1 MVNLKRRR
9 VYLRPVIIDLSGKTA
24 VVCGSTQGIGR
35 AIARQ
40 MANAGANIILLARNR
55 EALQQTCDELPRP
68 TGQHHRF
75 FTADFSQPHSV
86 AEAAAAIEAETQV
99 HILVNNTGGPPAGP
113 IIQASHQAF
122 QDAFSQHLLN
132 NHTLAQQFLPG
143 MTEAGYG
150 RIINV
155 ISTSVKVPLHNLGV
169 SNTIRA
175 AVGNWSKTLANETAK
190 FGITVNNVLPGATT
204 TERLSS
210 IISNKALKT
219 GHEEE
224 AVRRE
229 MLAEIPAGRFGSPE
243 EVAYAAVFLASP
255 QAAYITGTNV
265 VVDGGRTPNL

>member
-1 MVNLKRRR
+1 
-9 VYLRPVIIDLSGKTA
+9 
-24 VVCGSTQGIGR
+24 
-35 AIARQ
+35 
-40 MANAGANIILLARNR
+40 
-55 EALQQTCDELPRP
+55 
-68 TGQHHRF
+68 
-75 FTADFSQPHSV
+75 
-86 AEAAAAIEAETQV
+86 
-99 HILVNNTGGPPAGP
+99 
-113 IIQASHQAF
+113 
-122 QDAFSQHLLN
+122 
-132 NHTLAQQFLPG
+132 

-150 RIINV
+150 RIINI

-229 MLAEIPAGRFGSPE
+229 MLAEIPAGRFGSPD
-243 EVAYAAVFLASP
+243 EVAYAAVFLASA